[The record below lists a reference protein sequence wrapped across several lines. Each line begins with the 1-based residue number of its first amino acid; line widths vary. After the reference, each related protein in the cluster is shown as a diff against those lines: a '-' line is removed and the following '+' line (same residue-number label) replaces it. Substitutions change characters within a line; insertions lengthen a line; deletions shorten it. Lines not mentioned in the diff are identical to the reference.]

1 MPNWKD
7 WLPLSLIAVKLVILA
22 AYAAYLVFSVI
33 FWQKVRLLSKIIE
46 TQVSPLIVLAA
57 FLNFVASLALLVAAI
72 FLI

>member
-1 MPNWKD
+1 MPDWKD
-7 WLPLSLIAVKLVILA
+7 WLPLSLIMVKLVILA

-57 FLNFVASLALLVAAI
+57 FLNFVTSLALLVAAI

>member
-1 MPNWKD
+1 MTDLKD
-7 WLPLSLIAVKLVILA
+7 WLPLSLTVVKLVILA
-22 AYAAYLVFSVI
+22 TYAAYLVFSVI

-57 FLNFVASLALLVAAI
+57 FLNFVANLTLLAAAI